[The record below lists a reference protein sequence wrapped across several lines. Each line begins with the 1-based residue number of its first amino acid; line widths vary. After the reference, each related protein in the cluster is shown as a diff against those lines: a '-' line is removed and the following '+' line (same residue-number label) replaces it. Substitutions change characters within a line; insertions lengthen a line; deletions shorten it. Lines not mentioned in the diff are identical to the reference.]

1 MNSTLEYLARKYEL
15 DLSPKPPIAIEQTNR
30 TIMAQ
35 TLAELGFT
43 VGAEIGVAQGH
54 HSLVLC
60 QNIPGLH
67 LYAVD
72 VWEPYDGYYEYQDRI
87 TRYHQEAIERLAG
100 YNVTYVQKYSMDAV
114 KDFADGSLDFVY
126 IDGAHDFRNVVDDLC
141 EWSKKVKVGGIV
153 YGHDYKRR
161 HDVYVIEVKDAVQ
174 AFCYTK
180 GIRPWFVL
188 GQPGN
193 HVDGKFREGG
203 QSWMFVR
210 QEGDHVIWKP

>member
-1 MNSTLEYLARKYEL
+1 MNSTLEYLAKKYEL
-15 DLSPKPPIAIEQTNR
+15 DLSPRPPIAIEKTNR

-35 TLAELGFT
+35 TLAELGFK

-54 HSLVLC
+54 HSLILC
-60 QNIPGLH
+60 ENIPGLH

-72 VWEPYDGYYEYQDRI
+72 VWQPYDGYFEYQDRI
-87 TRYHQEAIERLAG
+87 TRYYQEARQKLVG
-100 YNVTYVQKYSMDAV
+100 YNVTFVEKYSMDAV
-114 KDFADGSLDFVY
+114 KEFADGSLDFVY

-141 EWSKKVKVGGIV
+141 EWSRKVKIGGIV

-161 HDVYVIEVKDAVQ
+161 HNVYVIEVKDAVQ

-188 GQPGN
+188 GQSGN
-193 HVDGKFREGG
+193 HPNRQYREGG

-210 QEGDHVIWKP
+210 QEGDHVIWRP